1 MKRTIVKQKEI
12 EEKYGKPFKEVLGE
26 LVASKGQKGAATE
39 LGVPRSTVWYWIQR
53 EKQDKEE
60 GERESLVDSTREH
73 LLAPTPEPPT
83 EDAAQTES

>member
-12 EEKYGKPFKEVLGE
+12 EEKYGKPFNEVLGE

-53 EKQDKEE
+53 EKLEP
-60 GERESLVDSTREH
+60 
-73 LLAPTPEPPT
+73 APAPEQAAEPPT